1 MVAVLATVSVFL
13 ALVFAAAAVLGW
25 KGPGGAAE
33 SRIRALRP
41 PVAPDGAFDVARRRT
56 RSSIP
61 TLSRWLS
68 TSSWADRQARKL
80 QLASVQIRVG
90 EYLLIRL
97 LFSAVFA
104 TVPLLVAGPSL
115 AGLLIAL
122 VSALAGYM
130 VPALYVSWLSK
141 RRHDRIDR
149 QLTDLVPA
157 LESSARA
164 GFAFQQALA
173 VAASQIGPPMSDELT
188 LLLNDVNLGATVQS
202 ALLDLGRRVGS
213 TDLDMI
219 ITAILVQRTTGG
231 NLADVLGQVGRT
243 IGERESLRSEVMTFT
258 AQQRLT
264 GTILSVYPMII
275 GLILL
280 AIMPALWSQLFTEPV
295 GRAMLGGALTLQ
307 VLGFFFMRRALRVD
321 F

>member
-1 MVAVLATVSVFL
+1 MVAVLATIAVFL
-13 ALVFAAAAVLGW
+13 ALVSAAAAVLGW
-25 KGPGGAAE
+25 KAPGGAAE
-33 SRIRALRP
+33 NRIRALRP
-41 PVAPDGAFDVARRRT
+41 PAAEEGESAVARRKP
-56 RSSIP
+56 RSSVP

-68 TSSWADRQARKL
+68 SSSWADGQARKL
-80 QLASVQIRVG
+80 QLANVQIRVG

-97 LFSAVFA
+97 LIGVVFA
-104 TVPLLVAGPSL
+104 AVPLFVAGPSPV
-115 AGLLIAL
+115 GLIIAL
-122 VSALAGYM
+122 ACALGGY
-130 VPALYVSWLSK
+130 VAPALYVSWLTK
-141 RRHDRIDR
+141 RRHDRIER
-149 QLTDLVPA
+149 QLADLVPA
-157 LESSARA
+157 LASSARA
-164 GFAFQQALA
+164 GFAFQQALE
-173 VAASQIGPPMSDELT
+173 VAAGQIGPPMSDELT

-231 NLADVLGQVGRT
+231 NLADVLDQVGRT
-243 IGERESLRSEVMTFT
+243 IGERENLRSQVMTFT

-280 AIMPALWSQLFTEPV
+280 AIMPGLWSLLFTEPV
-295 GRAMLGGALTLQ
+295 GRAMLAGALTLQ
-307 VLGFFFMRRALRVD
+307 VLGFFFMRRALRVE